1 MTRPLGSAVARQF
14 YPPPTE
20 AREDIQCSPL
30 SRLRRD
36 EAQLLVA
43 NHQRVLNAGLAF
55 GTQGNMLNGT
65 GPVVTES
72 HTSIMIVVPSRSTVY
87 PSNRLHPSGS
97 AELTCA
103 TY

>member
-1 MTRPLGSAVARQF
+1 
-14 YPPPTE
+14 
-20 AREDIQCSPL
+20 
-30 SRLRRD
+30 
-36 EAQLLVA
+36 
-43 NHQRVLNAGLAF
+43 
-55 GTQGNMLNGT
+55 MLNGT